1 MRNAILFRVRF
12 LMLLCLLAI
21 GGCGPT
27 MATTSGKVIFDDGAP
42 YTDCGMVLF
51 ESAEGKP
58 DNARA
63 EIAPDGTFTLSTAR
77 PGDGV
82 PPGLY
87 KVCLTPRTE
96 LIPRIPNQP
105 IGPFFDSKYHSFKMS
120 NLTFEVKPGSNF
132 YEIKV
137 GLPIRAGK

>member
-1 MRNAILFRVRF
+1 MRTVILVRAV
-12 LMLLCLLAI
+12 LLLTLLAI
-21 GGCGPT
+21 DGCGPT
-27 MATTSGKVIFDDGAP
+27 MATTSGKVVFDDGTP

-51 ESAEGKP
+51 EKTADGKT
-58 DNARA
+58 DSARA
-63 EIAPDGTFTLSTAR
+63 EIAPDGTFTLSTAK

-87 KVCLTPRTE
+87 KFCVTPRSE

-105 IGPFFDSKYHSFKMS
+105 IGPFFDPKFSSFKTS

-132 YEIKV
+132 CEVKV